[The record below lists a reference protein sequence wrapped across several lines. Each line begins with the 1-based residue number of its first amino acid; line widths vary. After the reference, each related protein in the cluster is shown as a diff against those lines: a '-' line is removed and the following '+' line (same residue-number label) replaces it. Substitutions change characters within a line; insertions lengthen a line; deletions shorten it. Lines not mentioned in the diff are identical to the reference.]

1 MKKSIIYLLLALVL
15 ILGAG
20 CNLFPYFGKTVYFYE
35 MAGRGNNDS
44 TFRLMHQSGGH
55 TIVMSRGKENVE
67 LSHDEAEALISQ
79 TIFILELDGEALD
92 RVTGSKSV
100 DELGN
105 SGWHVVETFILPELR
120 KGTFTLYGETKFYDM
135 QHEGQPVPY
144 RHNEVTL
151 KIL

>member
-1 MKKSIIYLLLALVL
+1 M
-15 ILGAG
+15 
-20 CNLFPYFGKTVYFYE
+20 
-35 MAGRGNNDS
+35 
-44 TFRLMHQSGGH
+44 TF
-55 TIVMSRGKENVE
+55 TI
-67 LSHDEAEALISQ
+67 SHDEAKALISK
-79 TIFILELDGEALD
+79 TIFTLELDGEALD
-92 RVTGSKSV
+92 RVAGSKSV